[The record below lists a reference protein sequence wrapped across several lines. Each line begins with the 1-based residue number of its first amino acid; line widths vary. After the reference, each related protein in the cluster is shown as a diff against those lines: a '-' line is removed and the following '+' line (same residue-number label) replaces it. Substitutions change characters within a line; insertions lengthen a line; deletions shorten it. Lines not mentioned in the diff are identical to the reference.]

1 MIRAVIFDFN
11 GVIVDDEAL
20 HCRLLRDVLGLQGI
34 ALSESEYYDEYLGFD
49 DRGCFET
56 ALTRASRAVTSDV
69 VASLIDQKAQLYAES
84 AASGLTYFEGAIEAV
99 RALAARWPVAV
110 CSGAL
115 RSEIEAA
122 LTARGL
128 DDVIVAIIAAED
140 TDRCKPDPEGYFLA
154 LDALRDAG
162 HEDIEAG
169 QCLAIEDSPAGIRAA
184 KDAGMWALGVTH
196 TYPAETLRE
205 AGADAVLEG
214 LSGLDPASLIR
225 LFVPEVSP

>member
-34 ALSESEYYDEYLGFD
+34 ALSESEYYDEYLGYD

-56 ALTRASRAVTSDV
+56 ALTRAGRDPTGDV
-69 VASLIDQKAQLYAES
+69 VARLIDQKARLYAES
-84 AASGLTYFEGAIEAV
+84 AESGLSYFAGAIDAL
-99 RALAARWPVAV
+99 RMLAARWPVAV

-115 RSEIEAA
+115 RAEIEVALAA
-122 LTARGL
+122 REIDHLVA
-128 DDVIVAIIAAED
+128 AIIAAED

-162 HEDIEAG
+162 HEDLEAG

-184 KDAGMWALGVTH
+184 KDAGMWVLGVTH
-196 TYPAETLRE
+196 TYPADKLRD
-205 AGADAVLEG
+205 AGADAVVETLA
-214 LSGLDPASLIR
+214 GLDPVSLVR